1 MRIRSRAFAS
11 AGFLS
16 MALAVSVHAG
26 PVSIASGGV
35 RPDVISFGHLQALR
49 EIREAVL
56 QQQRLDG
63 GTLTPAH
70 LAKFQQ
76 RLDRSNEFYR
86 RQLANNNPLNVNADG
101 HSNAIRSDTDWT
113 WSDLAVS
120 GTEK

>member
-1 MRIRSRAFAS
+1 MRIWSRGLAV

-16 MALAVSVHAG
+16 MGLAISVHAG

-49 EIREAVL
+49 EIRKAVV

-70 LAKFQQ
+70 LAMFQE
-76 RLDRSNEFYR
+76 RLDRSNAFYR

-101 HSNAIRSDTDWT
+101 HSNAVRSDVDWT
-113 WSDLAVS
+113 SSDLAVR